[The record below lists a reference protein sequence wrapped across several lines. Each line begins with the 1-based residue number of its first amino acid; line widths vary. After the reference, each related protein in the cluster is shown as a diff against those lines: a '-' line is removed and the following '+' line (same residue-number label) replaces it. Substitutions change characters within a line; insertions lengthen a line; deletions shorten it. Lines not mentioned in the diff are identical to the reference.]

1 MTAIATYFTRH
12 DWSAE
17 EVEPGI
23 WRSSFATEAEEDFDL
38 YVLVADDWAHFVVSP
53 FLARFEGADMTRLY
67 AILLRLNQELRLA
80 RFALDGDGDINLLAD
95 LQLDRLDYAAFSQII
110 EFMVACTDRLAGEL
124 RRVARE
130 PGYHSPLFE

>member
-1 MTAIATYFTRH
+1 MTAIGAYFTRH
-12 DWSAE
+12 DWTAE

-80 RFALDGDGDINLLAD
+80 RFALDGDGDVNLLAD
-95 LQLDRLDYAAFSQII
+95 LHLSMLSYVTFSRVI
-110 EFMVACTDRLAGEL
+110 ELIVACTDRLAGEL